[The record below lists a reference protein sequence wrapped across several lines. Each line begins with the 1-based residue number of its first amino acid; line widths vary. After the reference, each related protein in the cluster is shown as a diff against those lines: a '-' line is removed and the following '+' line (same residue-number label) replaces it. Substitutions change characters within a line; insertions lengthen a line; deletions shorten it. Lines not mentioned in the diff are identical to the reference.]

1 MKNKIVKDTL
11 ALTVITLISG
21 LLLGVV
27 NDITAGPIASQ
38 QAKEKEEAYKA
49 VFADAAS
56 FEVVISG
63 EDADLESY
71 LDENGYLYI
80 SGRKSDMI
88 ISGGENI
95 FPLEVENVLR
105 MNEEIAEVSVLG
117 VPDEYWGESVQ
128 AAVVL
133 RPDSKLTP
141 EEIRTFCRGKIA
153 GYKIPKKVY
162 VWKELPKNTTGKV
175 CKAEVLKK
183 IEM

>member
-1 MKNKIVKDTL
+1 
-11 ALTVITLISG
+11 
-21 LLLGVV
+21 
-27 NDITAGPIASQ
+27 
-38 QAKEKEEAYKA
+38 
-49 VFADAAS
+49 
-56 FEVVISG
+56 
-63 EDADLESY
+63 
-71 LDENGYLYI
+71 
-80 SGRKSDMI
+80 MI

-133 RPDSKLTP
+133 CPDSKLTP

-153 GYKIPKKVY
+153 GYKIPKRVY
-162 VWKELPKNTTGKV
+162 VWNELPKNTTGKV

-183 IEM
+183 IKEEN

>member
-1 MKNKIVKDTL
+1 
-11 ALTVITLISG
+11 
-21 LLLGVV
+21 
-27 NDITAGPIASQ
+27 
-38 QAKEKEEAYKA
+38 
-49 VFADAAS
+49 
-56 FEVVISG
+56 
-63 EDADLESY
+63 
-71 LDENGYLYI
+71 
-80 SGRKSDMI
+80 MI

-162 VWKELPKNTTGKV
+162 VWMN
-175 CKAEVLKK
+175 CRK
-183 IEM
+183 IPQERFVRQRC

>member
-1 MKNKIVKDTL
+1 MGFSSSLAGQNKVGPNLRSTSPDGDSTL
-11 ALTVITLISG
+11 MPRAPCVARIRPHEGGCNISRQFYYG
-21 LLLGVV
+21 
-27 NDITAGPIASQ
+27 NPFQ
-38 QAKEKEEAYKA
+38 W
-49 VFADAAS
+49 
-56 FEVVISG
+56 
-63 EDADLESY
+63 
-71 LDENGYLYI
+71 YLYI

-105 MNEEIAEVSVLG
+105 MNEKIAEVSVLG

-162 VWKELPKNTTGKV
+162 VWDELPKNTTGKV

-183 IEM
+183 IKEEN

>member
-1 MKNKIVKDTL
+1 MC
-11 ALTVITLISG
+11 
-21 LLLGVV
+21 
-27 NDITAGPIASQ
+27 
-38 QAKEKEEAYKA
+38 
-49 VFADAAS
+49 
-56 FEVVISG
+56 SG
-63 EDADLESY
+63 ETGEIVVTGPGMMKDYYKMPDETKEVMVDGWYHTRDMGY

-105 MNEEIAEVSVLG
+105 MREDIAEVCVLG
-117 VPDEYWGESVQ
+117 VPDDYWGESVQ
-128 AAVVL
+128 AVVVL
-133 RPDSKLTP
+133 RPGSKLTP

-162 VWKELPKNTTGKV
+162 IWEELPKNTTGKV

>member
-1 MKNKIVKDTL
+1 
-11 ALTVITLISG
+11 
-21 LLLGVV
+21 
-27 NDITAGPIASQ
+27 
-38 QAKEKEEAYKA
+38 
-49 VFADAAS
+49 
-56 FEVVISG
+56 
-63 EDADLESY
+63 
-71 LDENGYLYI
+71 
-80 SGRKSDMI
+80 MI

-117 VPDEYWGESVQ
+117 VPVQ

-162 VWKELPKNTTGKV
+162 VWDELPKNTTGKV
-175 CKAEVLKK
+175 YKAEVLKK
-183 IEM
+183 IKEEN